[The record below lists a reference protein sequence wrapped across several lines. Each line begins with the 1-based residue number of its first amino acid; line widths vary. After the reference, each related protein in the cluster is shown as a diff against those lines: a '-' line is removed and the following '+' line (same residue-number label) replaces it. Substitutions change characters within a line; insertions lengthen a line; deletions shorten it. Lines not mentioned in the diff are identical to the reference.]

1 MRKIKIFLVLGLS
14 LLLGNAAANAQTYVC
29 NSTPVSETYGITSG
43 TYIINVWAKGSQ
55 GLLYERAETGLTGFV
70 STNTIGTYSG
80 QSGQTIS
87 ASDAEKKN
95 LLWNLEV
102 QDDGSFTIQSASTS
116 KYFSKRGE
124 KGEGKGNVQRVSSN
138 TDANIGHFALNTKVD
153 ISSVPFFSVRI
164 ANGTY
169 EGNGTTATFFHVN
182 GGGKGTADGNMHL
195 SYWESENTGLDP
207 NVSGVLLS
215 FYKVEIQNP
224 VNFVYVYRINDS
236 EIYRQAK
243 TGSEGSVYPDL
254 ATAPAFCAATK
265 PEGTVSAS
273 LEGQE
278 VYIDVTWNAPV
289 AFSTSLKNAKW
300 YLMTA
305 GRDNDVNPKVLPVMR
320 YKEGQNYISLNTTDK
335 TDKEFSLSS
344 ADQWAFVGNP
354 YEGFKI
360 YNRFNKGRL
369 ISSTTMSTEEGRD
382 TNPYVSSDASLPSG
396 YTELWDLQVQ
406 QQGGSTSMIDGGFSI
421 SQHGQSSKKMNRRRY
436 NNDASKQRLAYW
448 TGGADNGSTF
458 TATQVLPS
466 SLITYNVF
474 EGDAYTTLYV
484 DYPIAVTNA
493 KVYTGQRNDAQTSV
507 EMILATDNII
517 PANTGVVLVKDGTN
531 VLLDQTY
538 TISNEAGT
546 VERGDISGTTTAI
559 ALTEETRNNYRVFGL
574 SNTSPQRLGFFRPSS
589 SVASI
594 PANKAFFDLT
604 GSGVQ
609 GFVLSFDGTET
620 GIALEQIMQPRPEAD
635 KPAYDLSGRRV
646 NHAAKGVYI
655 IGGRK
660 VIVK

>member
-1 MRKIKIFLVLGLS
+1 MGLS

-29 NSTPVSETYGITSG
+29 SSTPVSETNGITSG

-55 GLLYERAETGLTGFV
+55 GLLYEPAATGYTGYV
-70 STNTIGTYSG
+70 SGNTISSY
-80 QSGQTIS
+80 SGQTITT
-87 ASDAEKKN
+87 SDATTKKM
-95 LLWNLEV
+95 LWNLEV
-102 QDDGSFTIQSASTS
+102 QEDGSFTIQSASTS
-116 KYFSKRGE
+116 LYYSKRGAQN
-124 KGEGKGNVQRVSSN
+124 EGKHNVQRVLSD
-138 TDANIGHFALNTKVD
+138 TDANIGHLVLNTKVD
-153 ISSVPFFSVRI
+153 ISGVPFFTVRL
-164 ANGTY
+164 ANGSF
-169 EGNGTTATFFHVN
+169 EGNGNPTFFHVN
-182 GGGKGTADGNMHL
+182 GDGLGTTNEKMHL
-195 SYWESENTGLDP
+195 SYWELGENTGLDT
-207 NVSGVLLS
+207 NASGVLLS
-215 FYKVEIQNP
+215 FYKLEIQNP
-224 VNFVYVYRINDS
+224 VNFSYVYRVNGS
-236 EIYRQAK
+236 EIYRQSK
-243 TGSEGSVYPDL
+243 TVTEGDAYPDL

-265 PEGTVSAS
+265 PAGTVPAS
-273 LEGQE
+273 LNGQE
-278 VYIDVTWNAPV
+278 VDINVTWSAPV
-289 AFSTSLKNAKW
+289 GFSTSPENAKW

-320 YKEGQNYISLNTTDK
+320 YKEGQNYITLKTADK
-335 TDKEFSLSS
+335 DFSLSS

-406 QQGGSTSMIDGGFSI
+406 QQGGSPSTIDGGFSI

-466 SLITYNVF
+466 SLITYNTF
-474 EGDAYTTLYV
+474 ESAGYTTLYV

-493 KVYTGQRNDAQTSV
+493 EVYTGQRNDAQTSV
-507 EMILATDNII
+507 EMTLATDNII

-531 VLLDQTY
+531 ALQNQTY
-538 TISNEAGT
+538 TISNEPGT
-546 VERGDISGTTTAI
+546 VARGDISGTTTAI
-559 ALTEETRNNYRVFGL
+559 TLTDDTRNNYRVFGL
-574 SNTSPQRLGFFRPSS
+574 STASPQSLGFFRPSS
-589 SVASI
+589 RVERI
-594 PANKAFFDLT
+594 PANKAFYVLT

-609 GFVLSFDGTET
+609 GFVLSFDGMET
-620 GIALEQIMQPRPEAD
+620 GIALDQIMQPSPEAD

-646 NHAAKGVYI
+646 NHAAKGIYI
-655 IGGRK
+655 IGGKK

>member
-1 MRKIKIFLVLGLS
+1 MRSFKKA
-14 LLLGNAAANAQTYVC
+14 LLLLMCVAMAGIANAL
-29 NSTPVSETYGITSG
+29 PFETTTISG
-43 TYIINVWAKGSQ
+43 RSFAAGTKYYRMKFIINDGSAQYVYIDSDVKTTSDQSSADLFAFVGDETNGFKIYKKGDASSVIYMNESDIGWRNRSKINDYSADLINYGSASSYTNWLLHDRGNGYYSFYQ
-55 GLLYERAETGLTGFV
+55 IGLLYYTFI
-70 STNTIGTYSG
+70 STTRSSAPTTMNYNSSSGTLSTWTNDGAKTSDNNCRIQFEEVPTAVTFTYSYIMNDVEMG
-80 QSGQTIS
+80 TESIVGTI
-87 ASDAEKKN
+87 DE
-95 LLWNLEV
+95 
-102 QDDGSFTIQSASTS
+102 SFPSPTLPAFCSAST
-116 KYFSKRGE
+116 
-124 KGEGKGNVQRVSSN
+124 
-138 TDANIGHFALNTKVD
+138 
-153 ISSVPFFSVRI
+153 
-164 ANGTY
+164 
-169 EGNGTTATFFHVN
+169 
-182 GGGKGTADGNMHL
+182 
-195 SYWESENTGLDP
+195 
-207 NVSGVLLS
+207 
-215 FYKVEIQNP
+215 
-224 VNFVYVYRINDS
+224 
-236 EIYRQAK
+236 
-243 TGSEGSVYPDL
+243 
-254 ATAPAFCAATK
+254 PA
-265 PEGTVSAS
+265 GTVTDSDADRKIS
-273 LEGQE
+273 
-278 VYIDVTWNAPV
+278 IDVTWNAPV
-289 AFSTSLKNAKW
+289 DFSTSLENAKW

-360 YNRFNKGRL
+360 YNRFNRGRL

-474 EGDAYTTLYV
+474 ESNGYTTLYV
-484 DYPIAVTNA
+484 DYPIEVTNA
-493 KVYTGQRNDAQTSV
+493 KVYTGQRNDAHTSV
-507 EMILATDNII
+507 EMTLATDNII
-517 PANTGVVLVKDGTN
+517 PANTGVVLVQDGTN
-531 VLLDQTY
+531 ATLLPTY
-538 TISNEAGT
+538 TISNEQGS

-559 ALTEETRNNYRVFGL
+559 ELNDATRNNYRVFGL
-574 SNTSPQRLGFFRPSS
+574 STASPQRLGFFRPSS
-589 SVASI
+589 NVTSI
-594 PANKAFFDLT
+594 PANKAFYDLT

-609 GFVLSFDGTET
+609 GFVLSFDGMET
-620 GIALEQIMQPRPEAD
+620 GIALDQIMQPSPEAD

-646 NHAAKGVYI
+646 NHAAKGIYI
-655 IGGRK
+655 IGGKK

>member
-1 MRKIKIFLVLGLS
+1 M
-14 LLLGNAAANAQTYVC
+14 
-29 NSTPVSETYGITSG
+29 
-43 TYIINVWAKGSQ
+43 
-55 GLLYERAETGLTGFV
+55 
-70 STNTIGTYSG
+70 
-80 QSGQTIS
+80 
-87 ASDAEKKN
+87 KKM
-95 LLWNLEV
+95 LWNLEV

-116 KYFSKRGE
+116 LYYSKMGAAT
-124 KGEGKGNVQRVSSN
+124 EGKHNVKRVSSN
-138 TDANIGHFALNTKVD
+138 TDANIGHLALNTKVD
-153 ISSVPFFSVRI
+153 ISGVPFFTVRL
-164 ANGTY
+164 ANGTF
-169 EGNGTTATFFHVN
+169 EGNGTPTFFHVN
-182 GGGKGTADGNMHL
+182 GDNIGTAHDDNSMHL
-195 SYWESENTGLDP
+195 SYWETENTTASSSH
-207 NVSGVLLS
+207 SGVLLS
-215 FYKVEIQNP
+215 FYKLEIQNP
-224 VNFVYVYRINDS
+224 VNFSYVYRVNGS
-236 EIYRQAK
+236 EIYRQSK
-243 TGSEGSVYPDL
+243 TVTAGDAYPDL

-265 PEGTVSAS
+265 PEGTVSAE
-273 LEGQE
+273 LDGPE
-278 VYIDVTWNAPV
+278 VGIDVTWSAPV
-289 AFSTSLKNAKW
+289 GFSTSLENAKW

-320 YKEGQNYISLNTTDK
+320 YKEGQDYITLKTADK
-335 TDKEFSLSS
+335 DFSLSS

-474 EGDAYTTLYV
+474 EGNGYTTLYV
-484 DYPIAVTNA
+484 DYPILVTNA

-507 EMILATDNII
+507 EMTLATDNII
-517 PANTGVVLVKDGTN
+517 PANTGVVLVQDETN
-531 VLLDQTY
+531 VALIPTY
-538 TISNEAGT
+538 TISNEPGT

-559 ALTEETRNNYRVFGL
+559 QLTDNTRNNYRVFGL
-574 SNTSPQRLGFFRPSS
+574 STAPPQSLGFFRPSS
-589 SVASI
+589 RVERI
-594 PANKAFFDLT
+594 PANKAFYDLT

-609 GFVLSFDGTET
+609 GFVLSFDGMET
-620 GIALEQIMQPRPEAD
+620 GIALDQIMQPSPEAD

-646 NHAAKGVYI
+646 NHAAKGIYI
-655 IGGRK
+655 IGGKK